1 MNTSNSH
8 LWRYDI
14 EKVVEQALTE
24 DLGWGDATTR
34 ALIPAG
40 IRGKGIFLSKMTGVI
55 AGLEVCQ
62 TVFKIVDSSVQFIY
76 KTNDGDS
83 IKPGD
88 IIAIVEGDVRSL
100 LKAERVSLNFLQRLS
115 GIATETRAYVDAV
128 KGIPVRIVD
137 TRKTTPGLRRLEKY
151 AVTVGGGFNHRM
163 HLGDG
168 ILIKDNHLAIMYSL
182 GKTMKEI
189 IGLARNNSAHTLKI
203 EVEVKNYQEAM
214 EAFESGTDILLL
226 DNMDVETMSRV
237 VKQVKGKVLIEAS
250 GGVRLANVRTIAETG
265 VDFISVGAITHSVR
279 ALDLSLEIE
288 GINKGKYP
296 V

>member
-55 AGLEVCQ
+55 AGLEICQ

-214 EAFESGTDILLL
+214 EAFESGADILLL

-237 VKQVKGKVLIEAS
+237 MKQVKGKVLTEAS

-265 VDFISVGAITHSVR
+265 VDFISIGAITHSAK
-279 ALDLSLEIE
+279 ALDISLEIE
-288 GINKGKYP
+288 GINKGKHL